1 MREGTRTYMVE
12 RDTSVLK
19 APGAMVLSRLSYRDS
34 RRTELRPEK
43 VSLVTQL
50 SRLLLSILES

>member
-1 MREGTRTYMVE
+1 MVE